1 MKRLRLVAATLAF
14 AALAALG
21 SLPARAQYSSEFTP
35 AKLIKQ
41 GTTTTPWAGPGLVV
55 LQVEVFPDGS
65 FHVMKVI
72 RTTNKGDIAAALE
85 IAKTSTYRPAHRGDK
100 PIQAFYDYTL
110 KFGKSVVRSGAQGVV
125 GGKLGHID
133 ALIHAGKYAD
143 AKQAAGAYLLAH
155 PGDALALEYLGIADY
170 FSSDYPSAAQAFDK
184 VSTIGAPFKEA
195 AAQSFAA
202 VSVQQAASD
211 PDRALAYAQKA
222 YALDSSPNSLYAL
235 GVAEFGMKQYAQS
248 IASLQKARGILFAQK
263 STPTATKVAI
273 DSHLLQAYLQSG
285 DSANANAMLAEL
297 KSLDPTGNPG
307 AQFVGAFY
315 LQQGVAAAKAMK
327 PVEALAALDKAAAA
341 GDPKISEAAY
351 TQAAFVIIQTKSPD
365 YTRVQSYAKKA
376 LAIDPNDPEALFA
389 RGVGEAGVGV
399 VYHRAD
405 LTDRAK
411 ATLKKALALAK
422 AGSNAALV
430 LQIQNFLKHLGG

>member
-1 MKRLRLVAATLAF
+1 MKRLRPVAATLALAVI
-14 AALAALG
+14 AAMGA
-21 SLPARAQYSSEFTP
+21 LPARAQYASEFSP

-55 LQVEVFPDGS
+55 LQVEVFPNGT
-65 FHVMKVI
+65 FHVVKVI
-72 RTTNKGDIAAALE
+72 RTTNKGDVAAALE
-85 IAKTSTYRPAHRGDK
+85 IAKTSTYEPAHRGK
-100 PIQAFYDYTL
+100 TPIHAYYDYTL
-110 KFGKSVVRSGAQGVV
+110 KFGKRVVRSGDQFAA
-125 GGKLGHID
+125 GGALGHID

-143 AKQAAGAYLLAH
+143 AKQAAGTYLLAH
-155 PGDALALEYLGIADY
+155 PGNSLALQYLGIADY
-170 FSSDYPSAAQAFDK
+170 FTSDYPSAAQAFDK
-184 VSTIGAPFKEA
+184 VATIGAPFKEA

-202 VSVQQAASD
+202 VSVQQAGAD
-211 PDRALAYAQKA
+211 PDQSLLYAQKA

-235 GVAEFGMKQYAQS
+235 GVAQFGMKQYAQS
-248 IASLQKARGILFAQK
+248 IASLEKARGILFAQK
-263 STPTATKVAI
+263 STPAATKIAV
-273 DSHLLQAYLQSG
+273 DSHLLQAYLQTG
-285 DSANANAMLAEL
+285 DTANSNAMQAEL

-315 LQQGVAAAKAMK
+315 LQQGVAAAKALK

-351 TQAAFVIIQTKSPD
+351 TQAAFVIIQSKAPD
-365 YTRVQSYAKKA
+365 YNRVQSYAKKA

-389 RGVGEAGVGV
+389 RGVGEAGIGV

-405 LTDRAK
+405 LTDAAK
-411 ATLKKALALAK
+411 ATLKQALKLAK
-422 AGSNAALV
+422 AGNNAALV

>member
-1 MKRLRLVAATLAF
+1 MKRLRLAAVTLAF
-14 AALAALG
+14 TAIAALG
-21 SLPARAQYSSEFTP
+21 TLPARAQYASEFVP

-65 FHVMKVI
+65 FHVVKVI

-85 IAKTSTYRPAHRGDK
+85 IAKSSTYRPAHRGNK
-100 PIQAFYDYTL
+100 PIQAYYDYTL
-110 KFGKSVVRSGAQGVV
+110 KFGKSVVHSGEQIANGA
-125 GGKLGHID
+125 LAHID
-133 ALIHAGKYAD
+133 LLIHAGKYAD
-143 AKQAAGAYLLAH
+143 AKQAAGSYLLAH
-155 PGDALALEYLGIADY
+155 PGNALALQYLGIADY
-170 FSSDYPSAAQAFDK
+170 FSSDYASAAQAFDK
-184 VSTIGAPFKEA
+184 VATIGAPFKEA

-202 VSVQQAASD
+202 VSVQQAAAD
-211 PDRALAYAQKA
+211 PDESLLYAQKA

-235 GVAEFGMKQYAQS
+235 GVAQFGMKQYAQS
-248 IASLQKARGILFAQK
+248 IASLEKARGILFAQK
-263 STPTATKVAI
+263 STPTATRVAI
-273 DSHLLQAYLQSG
+273 DSHLLQAYLQTG
-285 DSANANAMLAEL
+285 DSANSNAMLAEL

-327 PVEALAALDKAAAA
+327 PVEALAELDKAAAA

-365 YTRVQSYAKKA
+365 YNRVESYAKKA